1 MSAFNRHLKS
11 VFAVFAAASFLLVPS
26 LGRADDSVTSAG
38 DDRAA
43 PLVSALAEAEPEE
56 ARQIVREL
64 QLIWSSS
71 GSSSMDLLLRKG
83 RDAMER
89 EEYDEAVGHFSALI
103 DHAPDF
109 AEAWHL
115 RAMVFFRM
123 EELGLAQAD
132 LEQALALN
140 PLNFQAAYGL
150 ALVMEETGRID
161 AAFAGYDAI
170 LDLYPAH
177 EAAAEGRQRLVS
189 RVSGSDI

>member
-1 MSAFNRHLKS
+1 MNAFNRHLKS
-11 VFAVFAAASFLLVPS
+11 ACAVFAAALFLLPPS

-38 DDRAA
+38 DNRAA
-43 PLVSALAEAEPEE
+43 PLVSALADAPPDE

-64 QLIWSSS
+64 ELIWSSS

-83 RDAMER
+83 RDALER
-89 EEYDEAVGHFSALI
+89 EDFDEAVGHFSALI
-103 DHAPDF
+103 DHAPGF
-109 AEAWHL
+109 AEAWHM
-115 RAMVFFRM
+115 RAMAFFRL
-123 EELGLAQAD
+123 EEPGLAQAD

-150 ALVMEETGRID
+150 ALVLEETGRID
-161 AAFAGYDAI
+161 AAFAGYTAV

-177 EAAAEGRQRLVS
+177 EAAAEGRDRLVS